1 MALHA
6 TAAGHVA
13 NGGCNLK
20 RLPLRS
26 TGSGRG
32 ALSLRRAGSG
42 SRGGWRNRG
51 KRRNPKSPHQG
62 LLPDPR
68 SHEHACHIRWIVLG
82 PNVNAGVSSHVGVG
96 VDRPTCP
103 PARIERHIASVDAGW
118 AHAFKFAYLRRVL
131 GPPRRLLSRLQNLGP
146 GWQAP
151 RLLIREVTF
160 SSQLLVDWEG
170 RDPIGFPRS
179 RAGRRCDC

>member
-1 MALHA
+1 MVGVPCRYEEQVQDLGGGGEIVVNGA
-6 TAAGHVA
+6 TQSHLTKVFYRI
-13 NGGCNLK
+13 LV
-20 RLPLRS
+20 PL
-26 TGSGRG
+26 
-32 ALSLRRAGSG
+32 L
-42 SRGGWRNRG
+42 
-51 KRRNPKSPHQG
+51 G
-62 LLPDPR
+62 LLALPHR
-68 SHEHACHIRWIVLG
+68 VSHRVRATRCHEHACHIRWIVLG

-170 RDPIGFPRS
+170 RDLIGFPRS